1 MMLCVLKNISVNLT
15 YLRAKYKLQPVKMRA
30 LISKSVI
37 EAVNKEPI
45 SGPEPVRRED
55 DYGIVAFTIEIP
67 HHTSL
72 RYA

>member
-1 MMLCVLKNISVNLT
+1 
-15 YLRAKYKLQPVKMRA
+15 MRA

-55 DYGIVAFTIEIP
+55 DYGIVALKPTFTIEIP